1 MEHLDL
7 PIQIL
12 SGRQSACLQHNCA
25 GKQSEIE
32 SQTSSGW
39 KGHCLS
45 EGGRQAVNKTV
56 S

>member
-39 KGHCLS
+39 KGQS
-45 EGGRQAVNKTV
+45 SSGSVGQAVNKTV